1 MFPPHP
7 THNCKLNEH
16 FLWQI
21 LGYFCNSYTDD
32 ISTVMRLVLKKKDQL
47 PVDKLPVTMW
57 TILNMD
63 GILCVVLDTH
73 DKREIQG
80 IQNEVSSIAS
90 SLTNNVQNVHRSLVI
105 NRVIHVPKQEL
116 LATPTTIS
124 RNLAWIWF
132 SYS

>member
-1 MFPPHP
+1 MFPPHA

-21 LGYFCNSYTDD
+21 LGFFCNSYADD

>member
-1 MFPPHP
+1 
-7 THNCKLNEH
+7 
-16 FLWQI
+16 
-21 LGYFCNSYTDD
+21 
-32 ISTVMRLVLKKKDQL
+32 
-47 PVDKLPVTMW
+47 
-57 TILNMD
+57 MD

-124 RNLAWIWF
+124 RNLAWI
-132 SYS
+132 